1 MVMGDDLDIVKE
13 HDECSDGVNMD
24 DDDNAAAAL
33 DVVGRRTMRRV
44 AMRILPTMFI
54 VSFLMSMDR
63 CVGTRRFVCIVVSKK
78 LCSRMHVR

>member
-24 DDDNAAAAL
+24 DDDDAAVGL

-63 CVGTRRFVCIVVSKK
+63 CGTRRFLCIVVSKE